1 MKVKWLISISLI
13 ILAFSSRMQ
22 SQDVS
27 AVARF
32 DTTDILIGDQIDL
45 NISFTMPLDYRVIWP
60 FYQDTI
66 TRNVEIIN
74 MRPVDTLINESEQ
87 LVEMFQSITVT
98 SFDSGYYYIPPV
110 KFRYQPIDD
119 TAFLEASSIPLYLEV
134 HTMEVDTTRAI
145 KAIKPPLHAPLT
157 FREMLPWILIALAA
171 GLIIF
176 FIIYVI
182 IRRKKNKPLFRI
194 RPKVILP
201 PYVVA
206 MNGLEGLKE
215 KKLWQ
220 AGKVKDYYT
229 QMTDILRTYIE
240 DRFGVQAIEMTTEE
254 ILDGMKGTDADKASI
269 DRLAKTLVLADL
281 VKFARE
287 KPLPL
292 DNDSCMNNSISF
304 VRETKSDREIEE
316 VMEKIRIENG
326 EETSV
331 EETIEGS
338 SHADA
343 REDDTVEQTE
353 KEDKV

>member
-1 MKVKWLISISLI
+1 
-13 ILAFSSRMQ
+13 
-22 SQDVS
+22 
-27 AVARF
+27 
-32 DTTDILIGDQIDL
+32 
-45 NISFTMPLDYRVIWP
+45 
-60 FYQDTI
+60 
-66 TRNVEIIN
+66 
-74 MRPVDTLINESEQ
+74 
-87 LVEMFQSITVT
+87 
-98 SFDSGYYYIPPV
+98 
-110 KFRYQPIDD
+110 
-119 TAFLEASSIPLYLEV
+119 
-134 HTMEVDTTRAI
+134 MEVDTTQAI
-145 KAIKPPLHAPLT
+145 KAIKPPLGAPLT

-240 DRFGVQAIEMTTEE
+240 ERFGVQAIEMTTEE

-269 DRLAKTLVLADL
+269 DKLAKTLVLADL
-281 VKFARE
+281 VKFAKE

-304 VRETKSDREIEE
+304 VKETKSDREIEE
-316 VMEKIRIENG
+316 IMEKIRIENG
-326 EETSV
+326 EENSV
-331 EETIEGS
+331 EDNRGGS
-338 SHADA
+338 SFAKA
-343 REDDTVEQTE
+343 TEEDIVEQTD